1 LHEKSGSHVPVHGAF
16 KGVWTFVTITP
27 YGKDIEPNV
36 PDKHLLIEHFKHL
49 SMQLGVNSIGWRYDP
64 IFLSE
69 RYSKDYHLKA
79 FEQIATALEGYTK
92 TVVISFVDLYQKVRR
107 NFPELRM
114 LGKEDRLLLGI
125 IAKELY
131 LRNYSENQE
140 YPHFA
145 IGEVMD

>member
-1 LHEKSGSHVPVHGAF
+1 MHEKSGSHVPVYGAF

-64 IFLSE
+64 IFLSN

-92 TVVISFVDLYQKVRR
+92 TVVISFVDLYPKVKR
-107 NFPELRM
+107 NFPELQA
-114 LGKEDRLLLGI
+114 LEKGDRLLLGKTLI
-125 IAKELY
+125 
-131 LRNYSENQE
+131 EN
-140 YPHFA
+140 PLPL
-145 IGEVMD
+145 